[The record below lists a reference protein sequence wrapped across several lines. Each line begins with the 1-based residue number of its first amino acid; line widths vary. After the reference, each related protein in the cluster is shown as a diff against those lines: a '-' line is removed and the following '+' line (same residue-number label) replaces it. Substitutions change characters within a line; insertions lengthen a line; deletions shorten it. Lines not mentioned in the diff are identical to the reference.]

1 MNTIK
6 LFESNN
12 IRSVWNEADEKWYF
26 VVEDVIFILTDS
38 NDPKQYVKRMRKR
51 DIELAKG
58 WVQIVPTL
66 LVETSGGKQKMAC
79 ANAAGLLRI
88 IQSIPSPKAE
98 PFKRWLAKVGSDR
111 IDEIENPELAIQRT
125 RDTYKVKG
133 YSDEWIEK
141 RMRSIAIREELTE
154 EWSERGIKEQK
165 EYAILTAQISK
176 ATFGLTPSE
185 YKEVKNLKRENL
197 RDHMTD
203 LELIFSMLGEASTTA
218 IVKTQNPKGFKENK
232 KVAKQ
237 GGVVAGNARKELEIK
252 TGEQVVSTTNYKVL
266 EEKKQKRMKE

>member
-1 MNTIK
+1 MNTVK
-6 LFESNN
+6 LFESKN

-26 VVEDVIFILTDS
+26 VVEDVISILTDS

-51 DIELAKG
+51 DIELALG

-66 LVETSGGKQKMAC
+66 LVETAGGKQKMGC
-79 ANAAGLLRI
+79 ANTKGLLRI

-98 PFKRWLAKVGSDR
+98 PFKLWLAQVGSDR
-111 IDEIENPELAIQRT
+111 IEEIENPELAIQRT
-125 RDTYKVKG
+125 RETYKLKG
-133 YSDEWIEK
+133 YSDEWVEK

-218 IVKTQNPKGFKENK
+218 IVKTQNPKGFTENK

-237 GGVVAGNARKELEIK
+237 GGDVAGNARKELEIK
-252 TGEQVVSTTNYKVL
+252 TGEKVVSPMNYKEL
-266 EEKKQKRMKE
+266 EEKKQKRIK